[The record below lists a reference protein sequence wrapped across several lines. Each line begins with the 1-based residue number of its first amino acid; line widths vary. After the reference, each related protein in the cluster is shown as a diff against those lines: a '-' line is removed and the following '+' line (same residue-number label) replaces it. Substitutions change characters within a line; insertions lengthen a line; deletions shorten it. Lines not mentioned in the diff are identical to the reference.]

1 MLAQCHS
8 ESVGCTTNNAK
19 KQVQR
24 RLPGAHAAGTHTR
37 CMTAQKQAQGMLRGT
52 GARSEG
58 EVPMYRR
65 PHAVYAVH
73 EDCVAAASAFTE
85 ALLAVSAFADEGL
98 DPEAGLGSA
107 CSIQLVRY

>member
-1 MLAQCHS
+1 M
-8 ESVGCTTNNAK
+8 
-19 KQVQR
+19 
-24 RLPGAHAAGTHTR
+24 
-37 CMTAQKQAQGMLRGT
+37 
-52 GARSEG
+52 
-58 EVPMYRR
+58 
-65 PHAVYAVH
+65 YAVH